1 MSFNYS
7 WLADNRYQNRK
18 ALLRRRQVMF
28 GNGHELTS
36 LHAVSDSMMT
46 EFNPN
51 YEFAG
56 NMYSIKDLPHIP
68 RDNITFVK

>member
-1 MSFNYS
+1 M
-7 WLADNRYQNRK
+7 
-18 ALLRRRQVMF
+18 MF